1 MKLSVSDKTAEAN
14 EVVHFPLTIEKSP
27 DEELNAILG
36 MLVEAPRDNPG
47 DQIATYMG
55 LMARCTELKVYCL
68 EHEGKDRKLKI
79 LRTQKLAPIIEL
91 IDFLFRGASR
101 LVEVARLDVE
111 LSK

>member
-1 MKLSVSDKTAEAN
+1 VSETA
-14 EVVHFPLTIEKSP
+14 EVVHFPLQIEKSP
-27 DEELNAILG
+27 DEELNAILK
-36 MLVEAPRDNPG
+36 MLVDTPHSNPG
-47 DQIATYMG
+47 EQIATYMG

-68 EHEGKDRKLKI
+68 EHEGRDRKLKV
-79 LRTQKLAPIIEL
+79 LRTQKLAPIIDL